1 VSNPTELKAAKESS
15 LLNLLAVVAV
25 GLGASVGPLDF
36 AVNVAFPAISAAFQ
50 IQTQTIR
57 WVALFYVMT
66 YGSLVLWF
74 GALGDRIGHLRVF
87 RFGLV
92 LGAIA
97 FTLCAVSP
105 FYSWLLAARVL
116 QGISAALILSCGP
129 ALVTFLYAESER
141 TRALSMYG
149 SMAGLATVAAP
160 LIGGF
165 SIAWM
170 GWTGVYWIR
179 VPIVLVALACLAI
192 HNPRLQHRAHGQP
205 DATQKTESL
214 STLRLLLNTFNSN
227 SNFGWVNAS
236 CVIIQLCSFSIPLIL
251 PYYLIRVLHWGS
263 APSGALLVSWA
274 VGGLIGAA
282 VTTPLVRRFGMNQT
296 GFIAAGLCCIGL
308 VAVSLWSASVS
319 VLWMVISIA
328 IQGAGLG
335 LFQVVYSDWMMADLP
350 PQSRG
355 VAGSLAVLT
364 RMLGIVTGAVGWL
377 WLVDSGE
384 AGALAAGS
392 TPEAAFL
399 AGYQQLHYVV
409 AGVSVG
415 FFALS
420 CFKRGLW
427 FRTASSP

>member
-1 VSNPTELKAAKESS
+1 MSNPNDLQSAKASS

-57 WVALFYVMT
+57 WVALCYVLT

-105 FYSWLLAARVL
+105 FYSWLLVARVL

-129 ALVTFLYAESER
+129 ALVTFLYAEDER

-179 VPIVLVALACLAI
+179 VPIVLVALACLAR
-192 HNPRLQHRAHGQP
+192 HNPRLQHASHGSR
-205 DATQKTESL
+205 DATKKTEAISTKRL
-214 STLRLLLNTFNSN
+214 LVNTLRSN

-263 APSGALLVSWA
+263 APSGTLLVAWA
-274 VGGLIGAA
+274 VGGLAGAA
-282 VTTPLVRRFGMNQT
+282 ATPALVRRFGLKLA
-296 GFIAAGLCCIGL
+296 GFIAACFCCLGLLAIC
-308 VAVSLWSASVS
+308 LWSSTVS
-319 VLWMVISIA
+319 VLFMVFSIA
-328 IQGAGLG
+328 IQGIGLG

-364 RMLGIVTGAVGWL
+364 RMLGIVTGAVCWL
-377 WLVDSGE
+377 WLVDRGE
-384 AGALAAGS
+384 ASALAMGQ

-409 AGVSVG
+409 AAVSTG
-415 FFALS
+415 FFAAS
-420 CFKRGLW
+420 CLKPGLW
-427 FRTASSP
+427 FRTAPSS

>member
-1 VSNPTELKAAKESS
+1 MLNPNDLQSAKAPS

-57 WVALFYVMT
+57 WVALCYVLT

-105 FYSWLLAARVL
+105 FYSWLLVARFL
-116 QGISAALILSCGP
+116 QGVSAALILSCGP
-129 ALVTFLYAESER
+129 ALVTFLYAEHER

-160 LIGGF
+160 LVGGF

-179 VPIVLVALACLAI
+179 VPIVLVALACLALY
-192 HNPRLQHRAHGQP
+192 NPRLQHGVHGTR
-205 DATQKTESL
+205 DTIKKTESL
-214 STLRLLLNTFNSN
+214 STMRLLLNTLSSN

-263 APSGALLVSWA
+263 APSGTLLVAWA
-274 VGGLIGAA
+274 VGGLAGAA
-282 VTTPLVRRFGMNQT
+282 ATPTLVRRFGLNQT
-296 GFIAAGLCCIGL
+296 GFIAACLCCLGL
-308 VAVSLWSASVS
+308 LAICLWSSSVS
-319 VLWMVISIA
+319 VLFMVLSIA
-328 IQGAGLG
+328 IQGTGLG

-364 RMLGIVTGAVGWL
+364 RMLGIVTGAVCWL
-377 WLVDSGE
+377 WLVDHGE
-384 AGALAAGS
+384 ANALAAGK

-409 AGVSVG
+409 ATVSIG
-415 FFALS
+415 FFAAS

-427 FRTASSP
+427 FRTAPSP